1 MKLLIGC
8 LIIFLANCFHVMGMG
23 VESEGE
29 NDSLVFVILCHA
41 RNEDDYQLLKRS
53 YDSVRQFYDTTKI
66 VIIDDNSAVDI
77 SNDVFFDVTIIKS
90 EFPGAG
96 ELLPYYYFLKYKW
109 ADKMI
114 FLHDSMFLIRKFSN
128 LELNCSIRFHWYFDK
143 NFWYSD
149 WWIHGFDWR
158 INGLLSYLNNADE
171 LINYHLNKYSKLSGC
186 FGVASTINWSV
197 LQNLEDKYS
206 LMTLVDKIKSRED
219 RMSLERVFALLVFKE
234 GYVTNNDNCSNFG
247 SIHDFPSHWTSF
259 SDDFLNSLKL
269 TYPGAII
276 KTWHLR

>member
-1 MKLLIGC
+1 MKSLIGC
-8 LIIFLANCFHVMGMG
+8 LIIFLVNCFHVMG

-41 RNEDDYQLLKRS
+41 RNENDYKLLKRS

-66 VIIDDNSAVDI
+66 VIIDDNSVVEI
-77 SNDVFFDVTIIKS
+77 SNDVFFDATIIKS

-114 FLHDSMFLIRKFSN
+114 FIHDSMFLIRKFSN
-128 LELNCSIRFHWYFDK
+128 LELNCSIRFHWYFDEHR
-143 NFWYSD
+143 WDTD
-149 WWIHGFDWR
+149 WD
-158 INGLLSYLNNADE
+158 INRFLSYLNNSAE
-171 LINYHLNKYSKLSGC
+171 LIDYNVSKKSEWNGC
-186 FGVASTINWSV
+186 FGVASIIDWFV
-197 LQNLEDKYS
+197 LQNLENKYAIMN
-206 LMTLVDKIKSRED
+206 LINKIKSRDD
-219 RMSLERVFALLVFKE
+219 RMALERVFGLIVFKE

-247 SIHDFPSHWTSF
+247 CIHHFPSSWTSF
-259 SDDFLNSLKL
+259 SDEFLNGLKL